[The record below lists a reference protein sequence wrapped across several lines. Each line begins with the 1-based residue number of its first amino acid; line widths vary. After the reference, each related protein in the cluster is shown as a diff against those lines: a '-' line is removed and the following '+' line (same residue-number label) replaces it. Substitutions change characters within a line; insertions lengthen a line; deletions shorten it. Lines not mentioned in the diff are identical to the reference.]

1 MPGRRK
7 IKRGTGTEVIR
18 GQDLVFADE
27 LAYILVKAAEH
38 TGCVVGLGKIILFST
53 ESADAWL
60 LDPAD
65 RLAARV
71 ACDGHPEPIHTA
83 ETEKTYAI
91 EWKGSYRIEGDAFTY
106 FDNESGRVT
115 TLYGYPTTQ
124 ILDIQAAL
132 GA

>member
-1 MPGRRK
+1 
-7 IKRGTGTEVIR
+7 V
-18 GQDLVFADE
+18 
-27 LAYILVKAAEH
+27 
-38 TGCVVGLGKIILFST
+38 
-53 ESADAWL
+53 
-60 LDPAD
+60 
-65 RLAARV
+65 AR
-71 ACDGHPEPIHTA
+71 DGSPEPVHLA
-83 ETEKTYAI
+83 ETEKTYTI